1 MKDKQATELKPGD
14 RVSVIYELTD
24 HVHNRASENLF
35 YAKLVQANGALSPYE
50 ISIHGGAAT
59 LVEDTQPMLLI
70 NQLEKRIKELE
81 EELAETEK
89 QLEDALDDASFRR
102 G

>member
-59 LVEDTQPMLLI
+59 LVEDVKPIHLANNY
-70 NQLEKRIKELE
+70 NQEKRPIATDWPDRKGTHDE
-81 EELAETEK
+81 
-89 QLEDALDDASFRR
+89 
-102 G
+102 